1 MSRICPML
9 ISLWL
14 AAVSLPAQVP
24 EPQPIGKTNPAETI
38 PVVVR
43 EKTVYV
49 PYNQL
54 KNVFEKEGR
63 GIFLPYEEFLKLWR
77 AANPDPDPVKPDAP
91 PTAAVIQS
99 SPYKGKVVG
108 DLALFEV
115 SYHVEALKKGWSL
128 IKLPLSGVA
137 VESVNLGDSKALF
150 SAQGNAYGLLLP
162 EKGIYD
168 IDLKFSVKVQSSPG
182 KKTLSFGLPPV
193 GIASLELEIP
203 ETDARVEVD
212 PKTAATRVVEAA
224 DKTRV
229 VTFVG
234 NSSRVTI
241 SWMPPAGLAAEDAA
255 VLIAKQYARA
265 FLGERILSIDST
277 IQYELARGQVSG
289 FKLTVPTADNTRL
302 LYVKGENIRRWDLE
316 GDILTVD
323 LHSPIKKTYSLA
335 LGFERILPETPEAIS
350 VPIPKMDG
358 VLRESGWLA
367 LAHDPALKVNISNSQ
382 GYSQLDPDE
391 VPKTIAADLRVG
403 FQYLAPP
410 APLGLAVRKI
420 EPVIHSDTTSVV
432 TLDRERDTWVGI
444 VKYRIKKAGVFTVE
458 LVAPERWTVEEVGN
472 PADVEDFQVSEPADG
487 SRTITVNLR
496 TRQLGEF
503 KLPFKLSSE
512 GSIGK
517 QAITLSP
524 LLVSGTQQDMGLFGV
539 AAPRSIDIKTV
550 KTTGLSSVE
559 QQELVSA
566 GIMSQVSAEAG
577 EPLAYRYSKNSAT
590 ERAEL
595 DLELKEK
602 QEEINVISQHLVS
615 VGESGR
621 IKLTHYLDYVILYKE
636 RDTLEFSAPS
646 SLDGELRVDGEGIAE
661 TPQPEAQGD
670 NLSRWTVKLQSPVE
684 GTVTLSI
691 THEIP
696 PTKLESGTPT
706 PIEIPLVY
714 PRRNFKTRSGFVAIT
729 KVGDLEVQPNPGNL
743 DLIDAS
749 RLDPRI
755 GRRGQVIKAY
765 AYTTKDPSLQ
775 VTLTR
780 FKRVALA
787 ETAIKLHHIKA
798 VLSQNPRK
806 IHAIATLLVQNSGA
820 QHLEISRPT
829 GATLKN
835 VSVNGKPV
843 TLRRRPDGETD
854 LIDIPRSSGR
864 KAFPVVIDYDQDL
877 STEPSEGASAGSPD
891 SAMGS
896 LGSIELSTIEVVD
909 SSDKPVPVQKIEFD
923 LWVPEEFIY
932 LSWSGNLKRNQGRQT
947 AISKIAKV
955 LRSPFALGEGDAP
968 HTAPAGGGIGSEES
982 FKRET
987 EGNRLY
993 SFSSMASVGR
1003 LSLSWTTPAI
1013 FVFTEIVLFVAVLIG
1028 GAFLIRRFNL
1038 NRTWAT
1044 FNLTW
1049 LPLVPAWFLEG
1060 PAAGPFTAA
1069 FCAGLVLMLGAGFA
1083 FLRQA
1088 FGQWRL
1094 ERLALAPDPFLE
1106 DGPSQAEP
1114 EKAKPKKKAR
1124 KASKKPSRKNKD
1136 S

>member
-1 MSRICPML
+1 MSRICPL
-9 ISLWL
+9 LVSLFLL
-14 AAVSLPAQVP
+14 AGNLPAQVTP
-24 EPQPIGKTNPAETI
+24 PPAIGKPAEAEGV

-49 PYNQL
+49 PYTRL
-54 KNVFEKEGR
+54 KDVFEKEGR

-77 AANPDPDPVKPDAP
+77 AANPDPDPVPPDAP
-91 PTAAVIQS
+91 PAAAVIQS

-137 VESVNLGDSKALF
+137 VESVDLGDSKALF
-150 SAQGNAYGLLLP
+150 SAQGKGYGLLLP
-162 EKGIYD
+162 DKGIYD
-168 IDLKFSVKVQSSPG
+168 IHLKFSVKVQSSPG
-182 KKTLSFGLPPV
+182 KKTLLFGLPPV

-203 ETDARVEVD
+203 ETDARVEVE
-212 PKTAATRVVEAA
+212 PKTAATRVEEAEN
-224 DKTRV
+224 KTKL

-234 NSSRVTI
+234 NSNQVKI

-255 VLIAKQYARA
+255 ILIAKQYVRA
-265 FLGERILSIDST
+265 FLGERILSIEST
-277 IQYELARGQVSG
+277 ILYELARGQVPG

-316 GDILTVD
+316 GNTLTVD
-323 LHSPIKKTYSLA
+323 LHSPIKKTYSLT
-335 LGFERILPETPEAIS
+335 LGFERILPETPESIS

-367 LAHDPALKVNISNSQ
+367 LAHDPALQVNILNSQ

-391 VPKTIAADLRVG
+391 VPKTISTDLRVG

-420 EPVIHSDTTSVV
+420 EPVIHSDTTSVI
-432 TLDRERDTWVGI
+432 TLGRERDTWVGI

-458 LVAPERWTVEEVGN
+458 LVVPQRWTVEEIGD

-496 TRQLGEF
+496 IRQLGGF
-503 KLPFKLSSE
+503 QLPFKLTAE

-517 QAITLSP
+517 QNITLNP
-524 LLVSGTQQDMGLFGV
+524 LQVSGTQQDMGLFGV
-539 AAPRSIDIKTV
+539 AAPRSIDIKTIS
-550 KTTGLSSVE
+550 TTGLSSVE

-577 EPLAYRYSKNSAT
+577 EPLAYRYSKNSAA
-590 ERAEL
+590 ERAGLE
-595 DLELKEK
+595 LELKEK
-602 QEEINVISQHLVS
+602 QEEINVIAQHLVS

-646 SLDGELRVDGEGIAE
+646 SLDGELKVNGEGIAE
-661 TPQPEAQGD
+661 TPQPEPQGD

-696 PTKLESGTPT
+696 PKELESGTPT
-706 PIEIPLVY
+706 PIDIPLVY

-729 KVGDLEVQPNPGNL
+729 KVGNLEVEPIPGNL
-743 DLIDAS
+743 EEIDAS

-755 GRRGQVIKAY
+755 GRRGQVITAY
-765 AYTTKDPSLQ
+765 AYTTKDPSLKLK
-775 VTLTR
+775 LTR
-780 FKRVALA
+780 YNPVALA
-787 ETAIKLHHIKA
+787 ETAIKLHHVKA
-798 VLSQNPRK
+798 VLSQDPRK
-806 IHAIATLLVQNSGA
+806 IHAIATLLVQNSAA
-820 QHLEISRPT
+820 QYLEIRRPA
-829 GATLKN
+829 GATLRN
-835 VSVNGKPV
+835 VFVNGSPATTKQ
-843 TLRRRPDGETD
+843 RKDGKTD
-854 LIDIPRSSGR
+854 LISIPRSSGR
-864 KAFPVVIDYDQDL
+864 KAFPVVIDYDQAL
-877 STEPSEGASAGSPD
+877 GD

-896 LGSIELSTIEVVD
+896 MGSIELKTIEVMD
-909 SSDKPVPVQKIEFD
+909 SPEKPVPIQKIEFE
-923 LWVPEEFIY
+923 LWAPEEFIY
-932 LSWSGNLKRNQGRQT
+932 YSWSGNLKRNRGHPT
-947 AISKIAKV
+947 ALSKIANV
-955 LRSPFALGEGDAP
+955 LRSPFALAESDSP
-968 HTAPAGGGIGSEES
+968 HTAVPGGSLGTEEA
-982 FKRET
+982 FRRET
-987 EGNRLY
+987 KGNTLY
-993 SFSSMASVGR
+993 SFSSMAPIGG

-1013 FVFTEIVLFVAVLIG
+1013 FVFTEIVLFFVVLIG
-1028 GAFLIRRFNL
+1028 GVVLIRRLGL
-1038 NRTWAT
+1038 NRPWAT
-1044 FNLTW
+1044 FNFVW
-1049 LPLVPAWFLEG
+1049 IPLVPAWFLEG
-1060 PAAGPFTAA
+1060 HAAGPFAA
-1069 FCAGLVLMLGAGFA
+1069 ASCAGFVLMIATGFV

-1088 FGQWRL
+1088 YGQWRVA
-1094 ERLALAPDPFLE
+1094 RLSLAPDPFLE
-1106 DGPSQAEP
+1106 DAPAQAAP
-1114 EKAKPKKKAR
+1114 ARAKPKKKAR
-1124 KASKKPSRKNKD
+1124 KEKKATGKAGDSKKD